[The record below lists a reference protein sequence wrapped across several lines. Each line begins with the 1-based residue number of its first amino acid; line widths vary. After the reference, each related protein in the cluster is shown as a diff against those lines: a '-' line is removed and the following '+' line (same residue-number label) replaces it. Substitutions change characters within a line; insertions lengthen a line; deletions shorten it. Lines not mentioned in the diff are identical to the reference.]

1 MGYSAIVANIK
12 GKQTA
17 INDAAT
23 AIESI
28 EFDSVWSGGAHD
40 KLTSSLKII
49 TDNLKQQEA
58 CISEFCTG
66 LALLQSY
73 KDNKEKISALTGSL
87 NVLPNTAEHASDRS
101 AIQAQINSLTATNER
116 LRSSIESAMNSVTTI
131 ASAGV
136 SSVTVNYGD
145 LNYMY
150 ELSEIYEM
158 YNTSGQL
165 TKLGDGQSL
174 YKLYDQYDEQGNLV
188 VSGKDYVEGLILQI
202 QEKYDGREAAVNSAL
217 AMLQLAADKGVKL
230 DYEHKGT
237 RGQEPY
243 VPTEQVASGVDCN
256 PFASWCVDKGT
267 PGGFQWRPVGSFK
280 SVGTTIPYDEWSRA
294 QPGDVFVSD
303 GHVGIIVKNDP
314 ENQQIIT
321 AEASGSIA
329 GIITKTKSYASMRQN
344 GNQIQDMT
352 EVYNGTE
359 NTNRPI
365 FDQYVNWETYQRKV

>member
-1 MGYSAIVANIK
+1 MGYSAIVASIK

-28 EFDSVWSGGAHD
+28 KFDSVWSGGAHD
-40 KLTSSLKII
+40 KLTSSLKMI

-58 CISEFCTG
+58 SISEFCTG
-66 LALLQSY
+66 LALLQNY
-73 KDNKEKISALTGSL
+73 KDNKQKISALSASL
-87 NVLPNTAEHASDRS
+87 SVLPNTKEHANERS
-101 AIQAQINSLTATNER
+101 AIQANINELVATNER
-116 LRSSIESAMNSVTTI
+116 LRTSIESAMNSVTAI

-150 ELSEIYEM
+150 DLAEIYAM

-165 TKLGDGQSL
+165 RKLNDGQSL

-202 QEKYDGREAAVNSAL
+202 QQRYNGREAAVNSAL

-280 SVGTTIPYDEWSRA
+280 SVGTTIPYEEWYRA

-303 GHVGIIVKNDP
+303 GHVGIIVANYPDRK
-314 ENQQIIT
+314 EIIT
-321 AEASGSIA
+321 AEASGSTA
-329 GIITKTKSYASMRQN
+329 GIITKTKTYATMRQY

-352 EVYNGTE
+352 NVYNGTE
-359 NTNRPI
+359 NTNRSI
-365 FDQYVNWETYQRKV
+365 FNQHVNWDTYKRKV

>member
-40 KLTSSLKII
+40 KLTSSLKTI
-49 TDNLKQQEA
+49 TNNLKQQEA
-58 CISEFCTG
+58 SISDFCTG
-66 LALLQSY
+66 LVLLQGY
-73 KDNKEKISALTGSL
+73 KDNKETISALSSSL
-87 NVLPNTAEHASDRS
+87 SALPNTKEVANERS
-101 AIQAQINSLTATNER
+101 AIQSKINSLETTNQQ
-116 LRSSIESAMNSVTTI
+116 LKSNIESIM
-131 ASAGV
+131 
-136 SSVTVNYGD
+136 SSVSTVASTGVNIVSVNYGD

-150 ELSEIYEM
+150 DLAEIYAM

-174 YKLYDQYDEQGNLV
+174 YKLYDQYDDQGNLV
-188 VSGKDYVEGLILQI
+188 VSGKDYVEGIIIQI
-202 QEKYDGREAAVNSAL
+202 QQKYDGREAAVNSAL
-217 AMLQLAADKGVKL
+217 AMLKLAADKGVKL

-280 SVGTTIPYDEWSRA
+280 SVGTAIPQDEWYRA

-303 GHVGIIVKNDP
+303 GHVGIVV
-314 ENQQIIT
+314 ENHPDKQEIIT
-321 AEASGSIA
+321 AEASGSTA
-329 GIITKTKSYASMRQN
+329 GIITKTKSYATMRQY
-344 GNQIQDMT
+344 GNQIRDMT
-352 EVYNGTE
+352 NVYNGTE
-359 NTNRPI
+359 NTNREI
-365 FDQYVNWETYQRKV
+365 FNQYVNWDTYKRKV